1 MSEIEALL
9 LLMSATTLIVAVAR
23 GIGIPYPILLVLGGL
38 AIGFIPGI
46 PSIHLDPDYIFIL
59 ILPPILQSAAFLT
72 PVRDLR
78 AEIRPI
84 LSLAVGLVLITTCAV
99 AGMAHWIVGGLSWP
113 SAFVLGAVVSPPDAV
128 AATSVAERLR
138 LPNRVVRILEGE
150 SLLNDATAL
159 VTYRV
164 AVTAAITGAFSLPHA
179 LGDFALAAAG
189 GVLIGLA
196 AGWLIVQ
203 LLLRTRDGSVLIAI
217 SLLAPYGT
225 YLVAEH
231 LGASGVLAVVI
242 EGLLMGRGYFRLTS
256 ARTRMQSLDFWD
268 MFIFLLNGF
277 VFILIGVQL
286 PDVLDGV
293 ADQQWPTLVLYA
305 VAISLTAIVARIGWV
320 VLTSDPRTLLR
331 QHGFSCSTEASR
343 RELFV
348 IAWAGMRG
356 VVSLAA
362 ALALPSDLP
371 GRDLII
377 FLTFAVILATLVG
390 QGLTLAPLVRSL
402 GLGDQVEDDHEE
414 LYARLAITRAARN
427 RLDQVADEK
436 WALQEVVADLTDH
449 LDQRTH
455 RLRTLEDA
463 NGSLDDVSAAFHRVQ
478 AELIDAEMAEAFRQR
493 DTGRI
498 NDTTLRKIQRE
509 LDIERLRLEHL

>member
-1 MSEIEALL
+1 
-9 LLMSATTLIVAVAR
+9 
-23 GIGIPYPILLVLGGL
+23 
-38 AIGFIPGI
+38 
-46 PSIHLDPDYIFIL
+46 
-59 ILPPILQSAAFLT
+59 
-72 PVRDLR
+72 
-78 AEIRPI
+78 
-84 LSLAVGLVLITTCAV
+84 
-99 AGMAHWIVGGLSWP
+99 
-113 SAFVLGAVVSPPDAV
+113 
-128 AATSVAERLR
+128 
-138 LPNRVVRILEGE
+138 
-150 SLLNDATAL
+150 
-159 VTYRV
+159 
-164 AVTAAITGAFSLPHA
+164 
-179 LGDFALAAAG
+179 
-189 GVLIGLA
+189 
-196 AGWLIVQ
+196 
-203 LLLRTRDGSVLIAI
+203 
-217 SLLAPYGT
+217 
-225 YLVAEH
+225 
-231 LGASGVLAVVI
+231 
-242 EGLLMGRGYFRLTS
+242 
-256 ARTRMQSLDFWD
+256 
-268 MFIFLLNGF
+268 
-277 VFILIGVQL
+277 
-286 PDVLDGV
+286 
-293 ADQQWPTLVLYA
+293 
-305 VAISLTAIVARIGWV
+305 
-320 VLTSDPRTLLR
+320 
-331 QHGFSCSTEASR
+331 
-343 RELFV
+343 
-348 IAWAGMRG
+348 MRG

-371 GRDLII
+371 GRDLIN

>member
-164 AVTAAITGAFSLPHA
+164 AVTAAITGAFSL
-179 LGDFALAAAG
+179 
-189 GVLIGLA
+189 
-196 AGWLIVQ
+196 
-203 LLLRTRDGSVLIAI
+203 RMRSEI
-217 SLLAPYGT
+217 S
-225 YLVAEH
+225 
-231 LGASGVLAVVI
+231 
-242 EGLLMGRGYFRLTS
+242 
-256 ARTRMQSLDFWD
+256 
-268 MFIFLLNGF
+268 
-277 VFILIGVQL
+277 
-286 PDVLDGV
+286 
-293 ADQQWPTLVLYA
+293 
-305 VAISLTAIVARIGWV
+305 
-320 VLTSDPRTLLR
+320 
-331 QHGFSCSTEASR
+331 
-343 RELFV
+343 
-348 IAWAGMRG
+348 
-356 VVSLAA
+356 
-362 ALALPSDLP
+362 
-371 GRDLII
+371 
-377 FLTFAVILATLVG
+377 
-390 QGLTLAPLVRSL
+390 
-402 GLGDQVEDDHEE
+402 
-414 LYARLAITRAARN
+414 
-427 RLDQVADEK
+427 
-436 WALQEVVADLTDH
+436 
-449 LDQRTH
+449 
-455 RLRTLEDA
+455 RLRRPA
-463 NGSLDDVSAAFHRVQ
+463 ASLSVWLPA
-478 AELIDAEMAEAFRQR
+478 
-493 DTGRI
+493 G
-498 NDTTLRKIQRE
+498 
-509 LDIERLRLEHL
+509 